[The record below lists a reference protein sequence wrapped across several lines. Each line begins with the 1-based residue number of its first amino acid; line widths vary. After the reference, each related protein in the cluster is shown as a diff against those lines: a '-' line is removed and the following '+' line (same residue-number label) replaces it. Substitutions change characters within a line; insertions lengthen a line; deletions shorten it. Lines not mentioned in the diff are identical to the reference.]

1 MDKFNN
7 SNSTLALQKFYNQQ
21 NNVRL
26 FELQQRLKTEQIVCQ
41 IEMNKLINEEK
52 VINEEQVIIEEQTV
66 EEPGLP
72 TVSSDTMQ
80 VINEEKVIIE
90 EQVEEQVINEEK
102 VIIEEQSVEEQNQQ
116 ESLSGEPG
124 SPTVF
129 ENTVS
134 LEEIY
139 YRSNENF
146 EIDKPITLERTKS
159 TIINQTK
166 INNLIKLKNGKF

>member
-21 NNVRL
+21 NNVKL

-41 IEMNKLINEEK
+41 IEMKKLINEKKIEDKIEEK
-52 VINEEQVIIEEQTV
+52 IEEQVEELVINEEQV

-80 VINEEKVIIE
+80 IE
-90 EQVEEQVINEEK
+90 EP
-102 VIIEEQSVEEQNQQ
+102 
-116 ESLSGEPG
+116 LSGE
-124 SPTVF
+124 
-129 ENTVS
+129 S
-134 LEEIY
+134 LGEIY

-166 INNLIKLKNGKF
+166 INNLIKLKKW

>member
-41 IEMNKLINEEK
+41 IEMKKLINEKK
-52 VINEEQVIIEEQTV
+52 VIN

-90 EQVEEQVINEEK
+90 EQSEQ
-102 VIIEEQSVEEQNQQ
+102 EQNQQ
-116 ESLSGEPG
+116 EPLSGE
-124 SPTVF
+124 
-129 ENTVS
+129 S
-134 LEEIY
+134 LGEIY
-139 YRSNENF
+139 YQSNENF

-166 INNLIKLKNGKF
+166 INNLIKLKKW

>member
-7 SNSTLALQKFYNQQ
+7 SNSTLALQKFYNQ
-21 NNVRL
+21 NNNGRL

-41 IEMNKLINEEK
+41 IEMKKLINEKKVINEEEVINEEK
-52 VINEEQVIIEEQTV
+52 VINEEEVINEEQVIIEEQQEQDQI
-66 EEPGLP
+66 EEP
-72 TVSSDTMQ
+72 
-80 VINEEKVIIE
+80 
-90 EQVEEQVINEEK
+90 
-102 VIIEEQSVEEQNQQ
+102 
-116 ESLSGEPG
+116 LSGEPG

-134 LEEIY
+134 LGEI

-166 INNLIKLKNGKF
+166 INNLIKLKKW

>member
-21 NNVRL
+21 NNVKL

-41 IEMNKLINEEK
+41 IEMKKLINEK
-52 VINEEQVIIEEQTV
+52 K
-66 EEPGLP
+66 
-72 TVSSDTMQ
+72 

-90 EQVEEQVINEEK
+90 EQVEEQVI
-102 VIIEEQSVEEQNQQ
+102 IEEQVEEP
-116 ESLSGEPG
+116 LSGE
-124 SPTVF
+124 
-129 ENTVS
+129 S
-134 LEEIY
+134 LGEIY

-166 INNLIKLKNGKF
+166 INNLIKLKKW

>member
-41 IEMNKLINEEK
+41 IEMKKLINEKKIEDKIEEK
-52 VINEEQVIIEEQTV
+52 IEEQVEE
-66 EEPGLP
+66 L
-72 TVSSDTMQ
+72 

-90 EQVEEQVINEEK
+90 EQVEEP
-102 VIIEEQSVEEQNQQ
+102 
-116 ESLSGEPG
+116 LSGE
-124 SPTVF
+124 
-129 ENTVS
+129 S
-134 LEEIY
+134 LGEIY

-166 INNLIKLKNGKF
+166 INNLIKLKKW

>member
-7 SNSTLALQKFYNQQ
+7 SNSTLALQKFYNQ
-21 NNVRL
+21 NNFVRL

-41 IEMNKLINEEK
+41 IEMKKLINEKK
-52 VINEEQVIIEEQTV
+52 VIN

-90 EQVEEQVINEEK
+90 EQVEEQVI
-102 VIIEEQSVEEQNQQ
+102 IEEQNQQ
-116 ESLSGEPG
+116 EPLSGE
-124 SPTVF
+124 
-129 ENTVS
+129 S
-134 LEEIY
+134 LGEIY

-159 TIINQTK
+159 TVINQTK
-166 INNLIKLKNGKF
+166 INNLIKLKKW

>member
-21 NNVRL
+21 NNVKL

-41 IEMNKLINEEK
+41 IEMKKLINEKK
-52 VINEEQVIIEEQTV
+52 VINEEQVFNEEEIIN

-80 VINEEKVIIE
+80 VINEEKVINE
-90 EQVEEQVINEEK
+90 EEVINEEK
-102 VIIEEQSVEEQNQQ
+102 VIIEEKVINEEQVIIEEQQEQEQNQQ
-116 ESLSGEPG
+116 EPLNGESLG
-124 SPTVF
+124 
-129 ENTVS
+129 
-134 LEEIY
+134 EIY

-146 EIDKPITLERTKS
+146 EIDKPISLERTKS

-166 INNLIKLKNGKF
+166 INNLIKLKKW